1 MRNASPGASNA
12 PASARLLVQKGTVL
26 DGFVVGELLHTGG
39 MATLRRVER
48 PGISMPLLMKLPSLL
63 EGEDPAAIVGFE
75 MEQMILP
82 RLSGIHVPKFVA
94 SGDFAVQPYIVM
106 EHIAGETLL
115 AKLDALP
122 LGYDE
127 VAAIGIKVSAALRD
141 LHQQNVVHL
150 DIKPSNIVMRE
161 TGEAALVDFGLAHH
175 DQLPDFMDEEFRVPY
190 GTAPYMAPEQV
201 LGNRTDPRSDIF
213 ALGVLLYFFSTGV
226 RPFGDPKGM
235 RGLKRRIWWDPV
247 PPRRLKPDY
256 PPWLQEVVL
265 RCLEPDPLRRYATAS
280 HLAFDLA
287 HPGQVKLTARSEKL
301 ERDPW
306 AARVRRR
313 LNPEVRPAALREIA
327 APLSA
332 APIVMVAVDVTDG
345 TPELLEALRGTVRRL
360 VEIVPGA
367 RFAIVNVL
375 KQRRIG
381 LDTTLDEEGRNKHVT
396 RLVELKHW
404 AQPLAFGET
413 RLTFHVLQAT
423 QPAEALLAYAESN
436 HVDHVVIGARTD
448 SVKRSLLGSVSAEV
462 AAKANCSVT
471 IVRSP
476 RPPAPPASAMDGPDP
491 F

>member
-1 MRNASPGASNA
+1 MNA
-12 PASARLLVQKGTVL
+12 RVRIQKGAVV
-26 DGFVVGELLHTGG
+26 DGFVVGDLLHTGG

-48 PGISMPLLMKLPSLL
+48 PGISMPLLMKIPALL

-106 EHIAGETLL
+106 ERIDGHTLL
-115 AKLDALP
+115 TKLDVLP
-122 LGYDE
+122 LPYAE
-127 VAAIGIKVSAALRD
+127 VAAIGIKVATALHD
-141 LHQQNVVHL
+141 LHHQNVVHL
-150 DIKPSNIVMRE
+150 DVKPSNIIIRE

-190 GTAPYMAPEQV
+190 GTAPYMAPEQI

-265 RCLEPDPLRRYATAS
+265 QCLEADPLRRYPTTA

-287 HPGQVKLTARSEKL
+287 HPDQVRLTARSERL

-306 AARVRRR
+306 SVRVRRR
-313 LNPEVRPAALREIA
+313 FNPEIRPAALREIA
-327 APLSA
+327 APLA
-332 APIVMVAVDVTDG
+332 TAPIVMVAVDVTDG
-345 TPELLEALRGTVRRL
+345 GEELAEAMRVTVRRL
-360 VEIVPGA
+360 IEIVPGA

-375 KQRRIG
+375 KHRRIG
-381 LDTTLDEEGRNKHVT
+381 IDTTLDDEGRNKHVT

-404 AQPLAFGET
+404 ARPLALGEA
-413 RLTFHVLQAT
+413 RLTYHVLEAK
-423 QPAEALLAYAESN
+423 QPADALLAYASTN
-436 HVDHVVIGARTD
+436 NVDHVVIGARAD
-448 SVKRSLLGSVSAEV
+448 SVRRSILGSVSAEV
-462 AAKANCSVT
+462 AAKADCSVT
-471 IVRSP
+471 VVRPP
-476 RPPAPPASAMDGPDP
+476 RPPEPPASAMDGLDP

>member
-1 MRNASPGASNA
+1 MNERV
-12 PASARLLVQKGTVL
+12 RVQKGAVV
-26 DGFVVGELLHTGG
+26 DGFLVDEVIHTGG
-39 MATLRRVER
+39 MATLRRISR
-48 PGISMPLLMKLPSLL
+48 PGISMPLLMKVPTML

-106 EHIAGETLL
+106 EYIQGSTLL
-115 AKLDALP
+115 KKLDSLP
-122 LGYDE
+122 LPYPE
-127 VAAIGIKVSAALRD
+127 VATIGLKVAAALRD
-141 LHQQNVVHL
+141 LHHQNVVHL

-190 GTAPYMAPEQV
+190 GTAPYMAPEQI

-213 ALGVLLYFFSTGV
+213 ALGVLLYFFSTGI
-226 RPFGDPKGM
+226 RPFGDPQGM
-235 RGLKRRIWWDPV
+235 RQLKKRIWNDPV
-247 PPRRLKPDY
+247 PPRRLRPDY

-265 RCLEPDPLRRYATAS
+265 HCLEVDPLQRYPTAA

-287 HPGQVKLTARSEKL
+287 YPDQVRLTARSERVA
-301 ERDPW
+301 RDPW
-306 AARVRRR
+306 SVRVRRR
-313 LNPEVRPAALREIA
+313 FNPVVRPVALREIA
-327 APLSA
+327 APLAA

-345 TPELLEALRGTVRRL
+345 APDLLDALRVTVRRL
-360 VEIVPGA
+360 IEIVPGA

-375 KQRRIG
+375 RHRRIG
-381 LDTTLDEEGRNKHVT
+381 IDMTLDEKGRNKHVT

-404 AQPLAFGET
+404 ARPLAIGET
-413 RLTFHVLQAT
+413 RLTFHVLEAT
-423 QPAEALLAYAESN
+423 QPAEALLAYATTN

-448 SVKRSLLGSVSAEV
+448 SVKRTLLGSVSAEV
-462 AAKANCSVT
+462 AAKADCSVT
-471 IVRSP
+471 VVRPPRSP
-476 RPPAPPASAMDGPDP
+476 ELPASATDGPDP

>member
-1 MRNASPGASNA
+1 V
-12 PASARLLVQKGTVL
+12 SARVRIQKGAVV
-26 DGFVVGELLHTGG
+26 DGFVVGDLLHTGG
-39 MATLRRVER
+39 MSTLRRVER
-48 PGISMPLLMKLPSLL
+48 PGISMPLLMKIPAML

-106 EHIAGETLL
+106 EHIAGQTLL
-115 AKLDALP
+115 SKLDALP
-122 LGYDE
+122 LPYEE
-127 VAAIGIKVSAALRD
+127 VAATGIKVAAALRD
-141 LHQQNVVHL
+141 LHNQNVVHL

-175 DQLPDFMDEEFRVPY
+175 DQLPDLMDEEFRVPY

-213 ALGVLLYFFSTGV
+213 SLGVLLYFFSTGV
-226 RPFGDPKGM
+226 RSFGDPKGM

-247 PPRRLKPDY
+247 PPRRLRDDY
-256 PPWLQEVVL
+256 PPWMQEVVL
-265 RCLEPDPLRRYATAS
+265 RCLEADPLRRYPTAS

-287 HPGQVKLTARSEKL
+287 HPEQVKRTARSEKL

-306 AARVRRR
+306 SARVRRR
-313 LNPEVRPAALREIA
+313 FNPEIRPIALREIA
-327 APLSA
+327 APQSS

-345 TPELLEALRGTVRRL
+345 APELLEAMRVTVRRL
-360 VEIVPGA
+360 IEIVPGA

-381 LDTTLDEEGRNKHVT
+381 IDTTLDDEGRNKHVA

-404 AQPLAFGET
+404 AQPLAIGET
-413 RLTFHVLQAT
+413 RLTFHVLQGT
-423 QPAEALLAYAESN
+423 DPVEALLAYVASN

-448 SVKRSLLGSVSAEV
+448 SVRRSLLGSVSAEI
-462 AAKANCSVT
+462 AAKADCSVT
-471 IVRSP
+471 IVRAP
-476 RPPAPPASAMDGPDP
+476 RPAELPVSAMDGPDP

>member
-1 MRNASPGASNA
+1 MNARVPI
-12 PASARLLVQKGTVL
+12 QKGAVV

-48 PGISMPLLMKLPSLL
+48 PGISMPLLMKIPALL

-94 SGDFAVQPYIVM
+94 SGDFSVQPYIVM
-106 EHIAGETLL
+106 EHIQGTTLL
-115 AKLDALP
+115 DELEGLP
-122 LGYDE
+122 LPYAE
-127 VAAIGIKVSAALRD
+127 VAGIGIKVAAALRD
-141 LHQQNVVHL
+141 LHHQNVVHL
-150 DIKPSNIVMRE
+150 DIKPSNIIMRE

-175 DQLPDFMDEEFRVPY
+175 DQLPDLMDEEFRVPY
-190 GTAPYMAPEQV
+190 GTAPYMAPEQI
-201 LGNRTDPRSDIF
+201 LGNRTDPRSDLF

-235 RGLKRRIWWDPV
+235 RRLKRRIWWDPV
-247 PPRRLKPDY
+247 PPRRLEADY

-265 RCLEPDPLRRYATAS
+265 RCLEVDPLQRYPTAS

-287 HPGQVKLTARSEKL
+287 HPAQVKLTARSEKM

-306 AARVRRR
+306 SARVRRR
-313 LNPEVRPAALREIA
+313 FNPEIRPAALREIA

-332 APIVMVAVDVTDG
+332 APIVMVAVDVTES
-345 TPELLEALRGTVRRL
+345 TPELLEALRVTVHRL

-375 KQRRIG
+375 KQRLIG
-381 LDTTLDEEGRNKHVT
+381 IETTLDDEGRNKHVT
-396 RLVELKHW
+396 RLVGLKHW
-404 AQPLAFGET
+404 AQPLAIGEA
-413 RLTFHVLQAT
+413 RLTFHVLEAT
-423 QPAEALLAYAESN
+423 QPAEALLDYATTN
-436 HVDHVVIGARTD
+436 HVDHVVIGARAD
-448 SVKRSLLGSVSAEV
+448 SVKRTLLGSVSAEI
-462 AAKANCSVT
+462 AARADCSVT
-471 IVRSP
+471 VVRSP
-476 RPPAPPASAMDGPDP
+476 RRPEPPASAMDGPDP

>member
-1 MRNASPGASNA
+1 VNA
-12 PASARLLVQKGTVL
+12 RVRVQKGAVI
-26 DGFVVGELLHTGG
+26 DGFVVGDLLHTGG

-48 PGISMPLLMKLPSLL
+48 PGISMPLLMKVPAML

-106 EHIAGETLL
+106 EHIAGQTLL
-115 AKLDALP
+115 TRLDDLP
-122 LGYDE
+122 LPYAE
-127 VAAIGIKVSAALRD
+127 VAAIGIKVATALRD
-141 LHQQNVVHL
+141 LHHQNVVHL
-150 DIKPSNIVMRE
+150 DVKPSNIIIRE

-190 GTAPYMAPEQV
+190 GTAPYMAPEQI

-235 RGLKRRIWWDPV
+235 RRLKRRIWWDPP

-265 RCLEPDPLRRYATAS
+265 RCLEPDPLRRYPTAA

-287 HPGQVKLTARSEKL
+287 HPDQVRLTARSEKL

-306 AARVRRR
+306 SVRVRRR
-313 LNPEVRPAALREIA
+313 FNPEIRPTALREIA
-327 APLSA
+327 APLA
-332 APIVMVAVDVTDG
+332 TAPIVMVAVDVTGGDA
-345 TPELLEALRGTVRRL
+345 LSEAMRVTIRRL
-360 VEIVPGA
+360 VGIVPDA

-375 KQRRIG
+375 KHRRIG

-404 AQPLAFGET
+404 AQPLAIGET
-413 RLTFHVLQAT
+413 RLTFHVLEAT
-423 QPAEALLAYAESN
+423 HPAEALLQYASTN
-436 HVDHVVIGARTD
+436 NVDHVVIGARTD
-448 SVKRSLLGSVSAEV
+448 SVRRSILGSVSAEV
-462 AAKANCSVT
+462 AAKADCSVT
-471 IVRSP
+471 VVRPP
-476 RPPAPPASAMDGPDP
+476 RPPEPPVSAMDGPDP